1 MARLLK
7 HLKPYTIMI
16 LIAIVLLFVQ
26 ANSELALPDY
36 LSRIVNIGIQQN
48 GIENAVPVAIRKSQ
62 MEKIGLFLSQS
73 DYARL
78 LQNYSLKDTNAENYS
93 ELLKDYPAIENEAI
107 YVLNQVDNTE
117 MSWLNS
123 TMMRALLIVNSIQQ
137 MIDDPEKAAAY
148 GANLGFDLS
157 KLPSG
162 VDPFTILANLPSE
175 QLSQI
180 QAKISAAFDQQIA
193 TMGEKMAEQS
203 AIQYVKAEYQAL
215 GMDLASVQTSYILR
229 TGGIMLLITLLV
241 GVSAVLVG
249 FLASRTAAG
258 FGRDVRRDIFSR
270 VENFSNAEFDQFS
283 TASLIT
289 RSTNDVTQIQQVTFM
304 IIRMVFFAP
313 IMGIGG
319 IIRAMQ
325 KNSSMWWLIAVAVGL
340 LLGVIALLFSVTL
353 PKFKIIQKL
362 TDRLNLVT
370 REHLTGMMV
379 IRAFNRQ
386 DMEQKRFDRANVD
399 LTDTS
404 LFINKAMTALFP
416 TMTII
421 MNGLSIMIIWI
432 GAHQIAEATMQVGD
446 MMAFMQYAMQIVFSF
461 LMMSF
466 MFIFLPRAMVSA
478 TRLAEVLNTDPVI
491 KDPAQPR
498 HFPEPFRGEI
508 SFNNVSFKY
517 PGAEANVICN
527 LNFVAKS
534 GQMTAFIGS
543 TGSGKSTIVNLI
555 PRFYDVTE
563 GSITID
569 GVDVRDVS
577 QHELR
582 EKIGYI
588 PQKGVLFS
596 GTIESNL
603 RYANEKA
610 TPEDLQKAITIAQAD
625 EFVNSDGK
633 GLNLEIAQ
641 GGMNVSGGQ
650 KQRLTIARALVKNAP
665 IYIFDD
671 SFSALDF
678 KTDAALRKALKE
690 KTSSCTLLIVTQ
702 RVSTVLQADQIIVLD
717 NGNIVGK
724 GTHKELMKTC
734 ETYREIA
741 LSQLRAEELEL

>member
-1 MARLLK
+1 MVRLLK
-7 HLKPYTIMI
+7 HLKPFTLMI
-16 LIAIVLLFVQ
+16 LVAIVLLFVQ

-36 LSRIVNIGIQQN
+36 LSRIVNVGLQQS

-62 MEKIGLFLSQS
+62 MEKISLFLSES
-73 DYARL
+73 DNTRL
-78 LQNYSLKDTNAENYS
+78 LQSYTLKDKSAENYS
-93 ELLKDYPAIENEAI
+93 ALLKQYPAIKNEAI
-107 YVLNQVDNTE
+107 YILNQVDDTE
-117 MSWLNS
+117 MTWLNS
-123 TMMRALLIVNSIQQ
+123 TMIRALMVVNGIQE
-137 MIDDPEKAAAY
+137 MIQNPEKAAAY

-157 KLPSG
+157 KIPSG
-162 VDPFTILANLPSE
+162 IDPFSILVKLPPE
-175 QLSQI
+175 QLKQI
-180 QAKISAAFDQQIA
+180 QTKISAVFETQIT

-203 AIQYVKAEYQAL
+203 AIQLVKAEYIAL
-215 GMDLASVQTSYILR
+215 GMNLASLQTAYILR
-229 TGGIMLLITLLV
+229 TGGLMLLITLLA

-258 FGRDVRRDIFSR
+258 FARDVRQDVFSK
-270 VENFSNAEFDQFS
+270 VESFSNTEFDKFS

-319 IIRAMQ
+319 IIHAME
-325 KNSSMWWLIAVAVGL
+325 KDSSMWWLIAVAVGL
-340 LLGVIALLFSVTL
+340 LLGVIAALFSITL

-386 DMEQKRFDRANVD
+386 DLEQKRFDGANID
-399 LTDTS
+399 LTNTS
-404 LFINKAMTALFP
+404 LFINRAMTALFP

-421 MNGLSIMIIWI
+421 MNGLSVMIIWI
-432 GAHQIAEATMQVGD
+432 GSHQVQQASMQVGD

-466 MFIFLPRAMVSA
+466 MFIFLPRALVSA
-478 TRLAEVLNTDPVI
+478 TRLAEVLDTDPVI
-491 KDPAQPR
+491 KDPVQLR
-498 HFPEPFRGEI
+498 HFSKPFRGEI
-508 SFNNVSFKY
+508 AFNNVSFKY
-517 PGAEANVICN
+517 PGAEANVVCD
-527 LNFVAKS
+527 LNFVVKP

-543 TGSGKSTIVNLI
+543 TGSGKSTVVNLI

-569 GVDVRDVS
+569 GVDIRDVS
-577 QHELR
+577 QKELR

-588 PQKGVLFS
+588 PQKSILFS

-603 RYANEKA
+603 KYADEMA
-610 TPEDLQKAITIAQAD
+610 SPEDLQNAITIAQAD
-625 EFVNSDGK
+625 EFVNNDDK
-633 GLNLEIAQ
+633 GLDLEISQ
-641 GGMNVSGGQ
+641 GGTNVSGGQ
-650 KQRLTIARALVKNAP
+650 KQRLTIARALVRNAP

-690 KTSSCTLLIVTQ
+690 RTSSSTLLIVTQ
-702 RVSTVLQADQIIVLD
+702 RVSTILQADQIIVLD
-717 NGNIVGK
+717 DGDIVGK

-734 ETYREIA
+734 QTYREIA
-741 LSQLRAEELEL
+741 LSQLKAEELEL